1 MIIHLSTGM
10 KFITQKEAKSYFGN
24 HRYRRLVKE
33 NKIYFT
39 DYNKPVANDR
49 KRRFIINL
57 TCWKHTYSIVWL
69 YALTATQWFQM
80 SSKRH

>member
-10 KFITQKEAKSYFGN
+10 KFITQTEAKSYFGN

-49 KRRFIINL
+49 KGRFIIQENN
-57 TCWKHTYSIVWL
+57 
-69 YALTATQWFQM
+69 
-80 SSKRH
+80 

>member
-1 MIIHLSTGM
+1 MIIHLFTGM

-49 KRRFIINL
+49 KRRFIIQENN
-57 TCWKHTYSIVWL
+57 
-69 YALTATQWFQM
+69 
-80 SSKRH
+80 

>member
-24 HRYRRLVKE
+24 HRRLVKE

-49 KRRFIINL
+49 KRRFIIQENN
-57 TCWKHTYSIVWL
+57 
-69 YALTATQWFQM
+69 
-80 SSKRH
+80 

>member
-1 MIIHLSTGM
+1 MILHLSTGM
-10 KFITQKEAKSYFGN
+10 NFITQKEAKSYFGN

-49 KRRFIINL
+49 KGRFIIQENN
-57 TCWKHTYSIVWL
+57 
-69 YALTATQWFQM
+69 
-80 SSKRH
+80 

>member
-10 KFITQKEAKSYFGN
+10 KFITQKEAKSYVEN
-24 HRYRRLVKE
+24 HRYRRMVRD

-49 KRRFIINL
+49 KGRFIIQENN
-57 TCWKHTYSIVWL
+57 
-69 YALTATQWFQM
+69 
-80 SSKRH
+80 

>member
-1 MIIHLSTGM
+1 MVIHLSTVM

-49 KRRFIINL
+49 KGRFIIQENN
-57 TCWKHTYSIVWL
+57 
-69 YALTATQWFQM
+69 
-80 SSKRH
+80 

>member
-10 KFITQKEAKSYFGN
+10 KFITQKEGKSYFGN

-49 KRRFIINL
+49 KRRFIIQENN
-57 TCWKHTYSIVWL
+57 
-69 YALTATQWFQM
+69 
-80 SSKRH
+80 

>member
-1 MIIHLSTGM
+1 M

-49 KRRFIINL
+49 IRRFIIQENN
-57 TCWKHTYSIVWL
+57 
-69 YALTATQWFQM
+69 
-80 SSKRH
+80 

>member
-1 MIIHLSTGM
+1 MVIHLSTGM

-39 DYNKPVANDR
+39 DYNKPVAIDR
-49 KRRFIINL
+49 KGRFIIQENN
-57 TCWKHTYSIVWL
+57 
-69 YALTATQWFQM
+69 
-80 SSKRH
+80 

>member
-49 KRRFIINL
+49 KRRFIIQE
-57 TCWKHTYSIVWL
+57 H
-69 YALTATQWFQM
+69 
-80 SSKRH
+80 